1 MSDTLTGLVI
11 EHGAQEEIEMNAFA
25 RAAAVA
31 GSLAS
36 AAAVVVAVILPG
48 PHATPANA
56 AASGISTGS
65 AAVSRG
71 SDGPGAGQDGA
82 GRGGAGQGGGA
93 QAGAGTGTGGANSG
107 ANGGQASGGS
117 GSGGSGSSGTGS
129 GSSGSAGTGGSG
141 TGGSGSGGS
150 GSGGGIEPIIG
161 KFPHTFIPIVTAVPS
176 PTGTI
181 GEPGVPCLQGY
192 VWRQAFGGDYVC
204 VAPATRSQAAADN
217 AVAVSR
223 VQPAGGSYGQYT
235 CVQGYVWRQVV
246 PGDYTCVTPAIRAQA
261 ADDNSQ
267 AAGRVALL
275 SLWVTDWTP
284 PSSPAQTCP
293 GDVCSTTEG
302 GWDGPDFQ
310 INGDA
315 FNFGPVVLQIRAADG
330 SVLWST
336 TVPATSYTGFRGAAL
351 YARTPVGD
359 CSSVPG
365 TTDNDYVIALD
376 TVSGR
381 WSAKLP
387 IDSDCASF

>member
-1 MSDTLTGLVI
+1 VSDTLTALVI
-11 EHGAQEEIEMNAFA
+11 EHGAQEEIDMNAFA

-48 PHATPANA
+48 PHATPASA

-65 AAVSRG
+65 AAASRG
-71 SDGPGAGQDGA
+71 SDGPGAGQDDA
-82 GRGGAGQGGGA
+82 GRRGAGQGGGA

-141 TGGSGSGGS
+141 TGGSGSGGF
-150 GSGGGIEPIIG
+150 GSGGIEPIIG
-161 KFPHTFIPIVTAVPS
+161 TFPHTFIPIVTAVPS